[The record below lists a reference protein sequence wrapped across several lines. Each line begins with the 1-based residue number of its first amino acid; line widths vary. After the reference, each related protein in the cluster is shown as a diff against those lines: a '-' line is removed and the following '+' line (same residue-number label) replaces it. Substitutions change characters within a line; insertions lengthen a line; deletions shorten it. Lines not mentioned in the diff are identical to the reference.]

1 MPGPS
6 AAPRALAER
15 AAGCGGRRT
24 DRGRKGMRAG
34 VQVGSSRC
42 AGGRGWPRSSWARA
56 TEYPQERQSPACTMQ
71 RILGPDARQATGDI
85 GLCLN
90 VQRLRA
96 ASANV
101 PCHELHGALHPPR
114 HRDSLAAEAC
124 AKAFGARRG
133 LPPCTRFFS
142 RLAGFWATAR
152 RMPPP
157 TMYQSSIH
165 EKCASVALLAAVQRP
180 ARSTGSTNA
189 HTATASGTILST
201 HTICQL
207 LCSRRRRE
215 HEPSFLWLLYP
226 ALILVASLD
235 EKL

>member
-34 VQVGSSRC
+34 VQVESNRC
-42 AGGRGWPRSSWARA
+42 PVGRGWPRSSWARA
-56 TEYPQERQSPACTMQ
+56 TEYPPERQSPACTMQ

-124 AKAFGARRG
+124 AKAFGARLG
-133 LPPCTRFFS
+133 LPPCTRFFRGWLVFGR
-142 RLAGFWATAR
+142 RLEGCR
-152 RMPPP
+152 RRQCIKV
-157 TMYQSSIH
+157 QSTRNVH
-165 EKCASVALLAAVQRP
+165 LLP
-180 ARSTGSTNA
+180 SW
-189 HTATASGTILST
+189 
-201 HTICQL
+201 L
-207 LCSRRRRE
+207 LCSGPPGQQAALMHTRRPQAGPSSPRIRFVSFYAPDAGVSTNRRFCGYCT
-215 HEPSFLWLLYP
+215 PL
-226 ALILVASLD
+226 
-235 EKL
+235 